1 VGIKDKSFKAII
13 IFTGRKHMMHLKPN
27 KTGAADISE
36 VSGFISTKQN
46 SIISLTKLVVVI
58 SVILAVLMVVSR

>member
-1 VGIKDKSFKAII
+1 
-13 IFTGRKHMMHLKPN
+13 MMQLKPN
-27 KTGAADISE
+27 KGGTADISE
-36 VSGFISTKQN
+36 FSGFISTKQN